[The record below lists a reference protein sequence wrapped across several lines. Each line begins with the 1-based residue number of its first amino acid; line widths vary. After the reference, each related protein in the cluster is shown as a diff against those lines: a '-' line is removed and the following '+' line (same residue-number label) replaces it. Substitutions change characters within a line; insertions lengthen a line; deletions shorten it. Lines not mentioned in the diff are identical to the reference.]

1 MSQITS
7 NMQISLTI
15 LSRVWLQ
22 NINDLIIGSKQFTI
36 HTIMNYFQGS
46 KFVTRGLLIESASSK
61 RSLFFECKKKIGK
74 SSETFRIFDKTLL
87 PQTVYKVALFIKYY
101 LHLKTSLPYSLVLHL
116 REILPIKHRYPLPVM
131 QILNGREPSNF
142 TASINLQFLTYVN
155 EGWESD
161 NSTGWEVPIDN
172 RENINRK

>member
-1 MSQITS
+1 
-7 NMQISLTI
+7 MQ
-15 LSRVWLQ
+15 
-22 NINDLIIGSKQFTI
+22 
-36 HTIMNYFQGS
+36 
-46 KFVTRGLLIESASSK
+46 
-61 RSLFFECKKKIGK
+61 KKKIGK

-101 LHLKTSLPYSLVLHL
+101 LHLKTSSPYSLVLHL

-161 NSTGWEVPIDN
+161 NSTG
-172 RENINRK
+172 